1 MVNAYAGS
9 PYKLV
14 FPLLSSGYLELNYDD
29 FFTNVSSDNLEST
42 GVLVNGAI
50 NINSSDDIIVNTS
63 PITATKFSISDSVYT
78 SNNEHIGNVVGL
90 DVNGVIDLDQ
100 KNKVALTDNDN
111 LKKLKADVLTNL
123 RDRTP
128 WNNTGAFT
136 IECIITPY
144 DVNGSAKYK
153 DDSNNNTEFG
163 VLDSTKTPPYPSD
176 FNNNRATTYESTSV
190 LGTSN
195 SALHTASPL
204 KLMIFHNTN
213 VQLYLENTT
222 KNSYNQ
228 PAEYKIVAKFKS
240 TNGTVQTL
248 ETDTVIKAEHKLT
261 GYYDSY
267 GHYVGNTTSYTNI
280 GAADTGGQSG
290 TDYTLGLGTPM
301 NVYRLAKGTELFDSN
316 LNSLGLI
323 EQINYSTGALE
334 MSKETST
341 QSKIYIHQKKE
352 ALYLDQ
358 MYKISF
364 TYLKHAAEIYLDNSL
379 QASTQ
384 HLESNVTLHPSD
396 CKIGKGSSASEQFYG
411 EIYEIAM
418 HSGNAPN
425 LSTTKTLSPSYS
437 NILFYYRF
445 GE

>member
-14 FPLLSSGYLELNYDD
+14 FPLLSSGYLNLDYDISV
-29 FFTNVSSDNLEST
+29 TQVEPSSDNLAT
-42 GVLVNGAI
+42 
-50 NINSSDDIIVNTS
+50 
-63 PITATKFSISDSVYT
+63 PTADTISDV
-78 SNNEHIGNVVGL
+78 
-90 DVNGVIDLDQ
+90 
-100 KNKVALTDNDN
+100 
-111 LKKLKADVLTNL
+111 
-123 RDRTP
+123 RDRSP
-128 WNNTGAFT
+128 WDNTGAFT

-144 DVNGSAKYK
+144 DVNGFAKYK

-248 ETDTVIKAEHKLT
+248 ETDTLIKAEHKLT
-261 GYYDSY
+261 GFYDSY

-280 GAADTGGQSG
+280 GAGNLGGSNL
-290 TDYTLGLGTPM
+290 TLTLGTPI
-301 NVYRLAKGTELFDSN
+301 NVYKLAKGTELFDSN
-316 LNSLGLI
+316 LNSLGVI
-323 EQINYSTGALE
+323 DDINYSNGVLT
-334 MSKETST
+334 MSKVQTVA
-341 QSKIYIHQKKE
+341 QSKVYIHQVKE
-352 ALYLDQ
+352 ALYLEQ

-379 QASTQ
+379 QASMQ

-396 CKIGKGSSASEQFYG
+396 CQIGKGSSASEQFYG

>member
-14 FPLLSSGYLELNYDD
+14 FPLLSSGYLNLDYDISV
-29 FFTNVSSDNLEST
+29 TQVEPSSDNVAT
-42 GVLVNGAI
+42 PTA
-50 NINSSDDIIVNTS
+50 NT
-63 PITATKFSISDSVYT
+63 ISDV
-78 SNNEHIGNVVGL
+78 
-90 DVNGVIDLDQ
+90 
-100 KNKVALTDNDN
+100 
-111 LKKLKADVLTNL
+111 
-123 RDRTP
+123 RDRSP
-128 WNNTGAFT
+128 WDNTGAFT

-144 DVNGSAKYK
+144 DVNGFAKYK

-248 ETDTVIKAEHKLT
+248 ETDTLIKAEHKLT
-261 GYYDSY
+261 GFYDSY

-280 GAADTGGQSG
+280 GAGGLAGQGGSNL
-290 TDYTLGLGTPM
+290 TLALGTPM
-301 NVYRLAKGTELFDSN
+301 NVYKLAKGTELFDSD
-316 LNSLGLI
+316 LNSLGVI
-323 EQINYSTGALE
+323 DDINYSNGVLT
-334 MSKETST
+334 MSKVQTVA
-341 QSKIYIHQKKE
+341 QSKVYIHQVKE
-352 ALYLDQ
+352 ALYLEQ

-379 QASTQ
+379 QASMQ

-396 CKIGKGSSASEQFYG
+396 CQIGKGSSASEQFYG

>member
-1 MVNAYAGS
+1 MVNAYVGS

-14 FPLLSSGYLELNYDD
+14 FPLLSSGYLNLDYDISV
-29 FFTNVSSDNLEST
+29 TQVEPSSDNVGT
-42 GVLVNGAI
+42 PTA
-50 NINSSDDIIVNTS
+50 NT
-63 PITATKFSISDSVYT
+63 ISDVR
-78 SNNEHIGNVVGL
+78 NRN
-90 DVNGVIDLDQ
+90 
-100 KNKVALTDNDN
+100 
-111 LKKLKADVLTNL
+111 
-123 RDRTP
+123 P
-128 WNNTGAFT
+128 WDNTGAFT

-144 DVNGSAKYK
+144 DVNGSARHG
-153 DDSNNNTEFG
+153 NAEFG

-176 FNNNRATTYESTSV
+176 SLSSRASTYESTSI
-190 LGTSN
+190 LGTS
-195 SALHTASPL
+195 STTKYTISPN

-222 KNSYNQ
+222 DNSYNQ

-240 TNGTVQTL
+240 TNGTFQTL
-248 ETDTVIKAEHKLT
+248 ETDTVIKAENKLT
-261 GYYDSY
+261 GYYDPY
-267 GHYVGNTTSYTNI
+267 GYYVGNTTSLTKL
-280 GAADTGGQSG
+280 DTATGNG
-290 TDYTLGLGTPM
+290 TASTLTLGTASNINLVG
-301 NVYRLAKGTELFDSN
+301 KGTELF
-316 LNSLGLI
+316 NSSGVSIGKVVGTNILSGSGAGVI
-323 EQINYSTGALE
+323 TMDKAQSSTTVYYSQL
-334 MSKETST
+334 
-341 QSKIYIHQKKE
+341 KE

-379 QASTQ
+379 QVSTQ

>member
-14 FPLLSSGYLELNYDD
+14 FPLLSSGYLNLDYDISV
-29 FFTNVSSDNLEST
+29 TQVEPSSDNLAT
-42 GVLVNGAI
+42 
-50 NINSSDDIIVNTS
+50 
-63 PITATKFSISDSVYT
+63 PTADTISDV
-78 SNNEHIGNVVGL
+78 
-90 DVNGVIDLDQ
+90 
-100 KNKVALTDNDN
+100 
-111 LKKLKADVLTNL
+111 
-123 RDRTP
+123 RDRSP
-128 WNNTGAFT
+128 WDNTGAFT

-144 DVNGSAKYK
+144 DVNGFAKYK

-248 ETDTVIKAEHKLT
+248 ETDTLIKAEHKLT
-261 GYYDSY
+261 GFYDSY

-280 GAADTGGQSG
+280 GAGGLAGQGGSNL
-290 TDYTLGLGTPM
+290 TLALGTPM
-301 NVYRLAKGTELFDSN
+301 NVYKLAKGTELFDSN
-316 LNSLGLI
+316 LNSLGVI
-323 EQINYSTGALE
+323 DDINYSNGVLT
-334 MSKETST
+334 MSKVQTVA
-341 QSKIYIHQKKE
+341 QSKVYIHQVKE
-352 ALYLDQ
+352 ALYLEQ

-379 QASTQ
+379 QASMQ

-396 CKIGKGSSASEQFYG
+396 CQIGKGSSASEQFYG

>member
-14 FPLLSSGYLELNYDD
+14 FPLLSSGYLNLDYDISV
-29 FFTNVSSDNLEST
+29 TQVEPSSDNVAT
-42 GVLVNGAI
+42 PTA
-50 NINSSDDIIVNTS
+50 NT
-63 PITATKFSISDSVYT
+63 ISDV
-78 SNNEHIGNVVGL
+78 
-90 DVNGVIDLDQ
+90 
-100 KNKVALTDNDN
+100 
-111 LKKLKADVLTNL
+111 
-123 RDRTP
+123 RDRSP
-128 WNNTGAFT
+128 WDNTGAFT

-144 DVNGSAKYK
+144 DVNGFAKYK
-153 DDSNNNTEFG
+153 DDNNNNTEFG

-213 VQLYLENTT
+213 VQLYLENKT

-248 ETDTVIKAEHKLT
+248 ETDTLIKAEHKLT
-261 GYYDSY
+261 GFYDSY

-280 GAADTGGQSG
+280 GAGGLAGQGGSNL
-290 TDYTLGLGTPM
+290 TLALGTPM
-301 NVYRLAKGTELFDSN
+301 NVYKLAKGTELFDSD
-316 LNSLGLI
+316 LNSLGVI
-323 EQINYSTGALE
+323 DDINYSNGVLT
-334 MSKETST
+334 MSKVQTVA
-341 QSKIYIHQKKE
+341 QSKVYIHQVKE
-352 ALYLDQ
+352 ALYLEQ

-379 QASTQ
+379 QASMQ

-396 CKIGKGSSASEQFYG
+396 CQIGKGSSASEQFYG

>member
-42 GVLVNGAI
+42 GVLVNGAM
-50 NINSSDDIIVNTS
+50 NINSSVDIIVDTS
-63 PITATKFSISDSVYT
+63 PNTTTKFSISDSVYT
-78 SNNEHIGNVVGL
+78 SSNEHIGNVVA
-90 DVNGVIDLDQ
+90 VINGKITLDQ
-100 KNKVALTDNDN
+100 KNKVALTDNNN
-111 LKKLKADVLTNL
+111 LKKLKTDVLTNL

-128 WNNTGAFT
+128 WDNTGAFT

-195 SALHTASPL
+195 GALHTASPL

-228 PAEYKIVAKFKS
+228 PAEYKIVAKFKK

-267 GHYVGNTTSYTNI
+267 GYYVGNTTSYTNI

-379 QASTQ
+379 LASSK
-384 HLESNVTLHPSD
+384 HLVADVALHPSD
-396 CKIGKGSSASEQFYG
+396 CKIGKGSSANEQFYG

>member
-42 GVLVNGAI
+42 GVLVNGAM
-50 NINSSDDIIVNTS
+50 NINSSVDIIVDTS
-63 PITATKFSISDSVYT
+63 PNTTTKFSISDSVYT
-78 SNNEHIGNVVGL
+78 SSNEHIGNVVA
-90 DVNGVIDLDQ
+90 VINGKITLDQ
-100 KNKVALTDNDN
+100 KNKVALTDNNN
-111 LKKLKADVLTNL
+111 LKKLKTDVLTNL

-128 WNNTGAFT
+128 WDNTGAFT

-144 DVNGSAKYK
+144 DVNGSARHG
-153 DDSNNNTEFG
+153 NAEFG

-176 FNNNRATTYESTSV
+176 SLSNRASTYESTSI
-190 LGTSN
+190 LGTS
-195 SALHTASPL
+195 STTKYTSSPN

-222 KNSYNQ
+222 DNSYNQ

-240 TNGTVQTL
+240 TNGTFQTL
-248 ETDTVIKAEHKLT
+248 ETDTVIKAENKLT
-261 GYYDSY
+261 GYYDPY
-267 GHYVGNTTSYTNI
+267 GYYVGNTTSLTKL
-280 GAADTGGQSG
+280 DTATGNG
-290 TDYTLGLGTPM
+290 TASTLTLGTASNINLVG
-301 NVYRLAKGTELFDSN
+301 KGTELF
-316 LNSLGLI
+316 NSSGVSI
-323 EQINYSTGALE
+323 GKVVSTSGAVITMDKAQSSTTVYYSQL
-334 MSKETST
+334 
-341 QSKIYIHQKKE
+341 KE

-379 QASTQ
+379 QTSTK

-396 CKIGKGSSASEQFYG
+396 CKIGKGSSA
-411 EIYEIAM
+411 
-418 HSGNAPN
+418 N
-425 LSTTKTLSPSYS
+425 
-437 NILFYYRF
+437 
-445 GE
+445 